1 MEELFMKKSLF
12 MLLCIG
18 GLMFALAGC
27 GGKADEKAEGSSQES
42 GAQEST
48 ETVESSSEAPE
59 SGQEPEQSSEPQAPE
74 SGAAG
79 GHDYTAGWTEEMSA
93 VRDAVA
99 DALGEE
105 YWPDM
110 ALDPELLEMYFGL
123 TGDMY
128 EDYLAEMPM
137 ISANVDTLVV
147 VKPKEGQADAVEEAL
162 SAYRES
168 KVNDTMQYPINVGQI
183 EASRVDKI
191 GDYVCFVQLGGD
203 TQDAFEQGG
212 DAAVVEHCQELN
224 ERVVGILQ
232 EQLADK

>member
-1 MEELFMKKSLF
+1 MKKSLF
-12 MLLCIG
+12 MFLCIG

-27 GGKADEKAEGSSQES
+27 GSKADEKVEGSSQES
-42 GAQEST
+42 SSSESSSP
-48 ETVESSSEAPE
+48 ESMESSSEIQE
-59 SGQEPEQSSEPQAPE
+59 SGQEPGQSSGPQGTE
-74 SGAAG
+74 SGGAG
-79 GHDYTAGWTEEMSA
+79 GHDYSAGWTEEMSA

-99 DALGEE
+99 EALGEE

-123 TGDMY
+123 TDDMY

-183 EASRVDKI
+183 EASRVEKI
-191 GDYVCFVQLGGD
+191 GDYVCFVQLGGN
-203 TQDAFEQGG
+203 TQDAFGQGG

-232 EQLADK
+232 EQLEEQ

>member
-1 MEELFMKKSLF
+1 MKKSLF

-27 GGKADEKAEGSSQES
+27 GGKADEKADGSSQES
-42 GAQEST
+42 SSSESSSP
-48 ETVESSSEAPE
+48 ESMESSSEIQE
-59 SGQEPEQSSEPQAPE
+59 SGQEPGQSSGPQAAE
-74 SGAAG
+74 SGEAG
-79 GHDYTAGWTEEMSA
+79 GQDDSAGWTEEMSA

-99 DALGEE
+99 EALGEE

-123 TGDMY
+123 TDDMY

-162 SAYRES
+162 TAYRES

-183 EASRVDKI
+183 EASRVEKI

-203 TQDAFEQGG
+203 TQDAFEEGG

-232 EQLADK
+232 EQLEDK